1 MGFRKRKPLQGCIFA
16 FGIILILCF
25 AVARIGAGSNSAQFV
40 SLPSPVSTN
49 PGSQPRPDYAA
60 IGTSALQTAGA

>member
-25 AVARIGAGSNSAQFV
+25 ALARLGAGSGPHSSNPRV
-40 SLPSPVSTN
+40 SRL
-49 PGSQPRPDYAA
+49 
-60 IGTSALQTAGA
+60 GADADPIC